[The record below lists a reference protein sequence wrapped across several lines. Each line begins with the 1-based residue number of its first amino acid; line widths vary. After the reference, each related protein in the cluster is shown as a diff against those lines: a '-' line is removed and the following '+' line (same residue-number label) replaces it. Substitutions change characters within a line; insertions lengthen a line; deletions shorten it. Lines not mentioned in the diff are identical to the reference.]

1 LTFYVSVEPKGR
13 GFRLVNIDSSS
24 LTDET
29 AVCVTV
35 RPAAPITLAKSRF
48 HQTLTQIAQTYR
60 NPTPEIEFACLGH
73 LPRRRGASGG
83 LRRSL

>member
-1 LTFYVSVEPKGR
+1 LLTFYIRVESKGS

-29 AVCVTV
+29 AVCVTA

-48 HQTLTQIAQTYR
+48 HQTLTQMAQTYR
-60 NPTPEIEFACLGH
+60 NRTPEIEFVCLGD
-73 LPRRRGASGG
+73 PWRRRRGSGG
-83 LRRSL
+83 L